1 VAIFARRSYDSGELP
16 HLREFFASNRIT
28 RVYLEDWLD
37 RETNYLGISIV
48 QLILTTEAKAPEFA
62 KQLAAQV
69 EQETTLLQRAEI
81 VEFIEAVL
89 REEIQAMFTI
99 DDLKQTRYYRD
110 AMQEGRQE
118 GVIQVAINLLNNG
131 MPIEQ
136 VANLTDLSIEQ
147 VSQLQ
152 SSQIAQ
158 SAQPIDVS

>member
-1 VAIFARRSYDSGELP
+1 
-16 HLREFFASNRIT
+16 
-28 RVYLEDWLD
+28 
-37 RETNYLGISIV
+37 
-48 QLILTTEAKAPEFA
+48 
-62 KQLAAQV
+62 
-69 EQETTLLQRAEI
+69 
-81 VEFIEAVL
+81 
-89 REEIQAMFTI
+89 MFTI